1 MSVPVQIAIA
11 VVSWNDQF
19 LIGQRGEGR
28 ELAGYWEFPGGK
40 MHADETPAAAA
51 ERECL
56 EETGLCVTAID
67 TYLDQVHEYDYGQLH
82 LHFIRCQVEPSS
94 ANHPP
99 LAPFRWVPRAEL
111 GNYEFPAGNQRVLEL
126 VARG

>member
-1 MSVPVQIAIA
+1 MSPPVQIAIA
-11 VVSWNDQF
+11 VVSRDDLF

-40 MHADETPAAAA
+40 MHAGETPAFAA

-56 EETGLCVTAID
+56 EETGLRVTAID

-82 LHFIRCQVEPSS
+82 LHFLRCHVEASS
-94 ANHPP
+94 ASQPP
-99 LAPFRWVPRAEL
+99 LAPFRWVPRADL
-111 GNYEFPAGNQRVLEL
+111 TKYEFPAGNQKLLEL

>member
-1 MSVPVQIAIA
+1 MEAKSLSVPVQIAIA
-11 VVSWNDQF
+11 VVSWDDQF

-82 LHFIRCQVEPSS
+82 LHFHSLPGRAVFGQPSPARPIS
-94 ANHPP
+94 
-99 LAPFRWVPRAEL
+99 LGGPRRFEEL
-111 GNYEFPAGNQRVLEL
+111 
-126 VARG
+126 